1 MASLRARVLASV
13 LLLAAL
19 GLVALAAVTYAE
31 QRSFLLGRIDQEL
44 RGAGPALSRALDT
57 AGFRPPDAIN
67 PVDGSRGDELPARRG
82 GPGGPNLNL
91 PPGTY
96 GQRRDA
102 AGKVLGHILITYGQA
117 APATPRI
124 PASVPIGR
132 LFTVGSVGSSGLR
145 YRAYA
150 SHDPEDSGVT
160 VVAVPLREVDQTLN
174 RLLLVEALVIA
185 GVLLALGA
193 SAFFVVRLG
202 LRPLDRMEVTAGEI
216 AAGQLSR
223 RVSPATP
230 RTEVGR
236 LGLALNAMLERLE
249 QAFAQ
254 REASEERLRRFLA
267 DASHELRTPLASI
280 RGYAE
285 LFRMGATR
293 DEAETQTAMRRI
305 EDESKRMGVLVE
317 DLLTLAR
324 MDEAPQLS
332 HAPVDLSVLAR
343 DAVEDAHAIAPERPI
358 DLDARVAAVVSGDS
372 HRLRQ
377 VLANLL
383 RNALVHT
390 PAGTPIEVA
399 VAQDRRTVT
408 VSVRDHGPGLPD
420 TSPERLF
427 DRFWRA
433 EGGRERGKAGAGLG
447 LSIVGTVV
455 DAHGGRVSASNA
467 DGGGARFTVVLPKAG
482 AEAPQAA
489 DAPGGADAADTAP
502 HSADAAP
509 AAAATPPDAAEAAP
523 PDAADAA
530 PGAKRGAPPD
540 AA

>member
-13 LLLAAL
+13 LVLAAA

-31 QRSFLLGRIDQEL
+31 QSSFLYGRIDQEL
-44 RGAGPALSRALDT
+44 RGSGPALSHALDT
-57 AGFRPPDAIN
+57 AGFKPADHGSSP
-67 PVDGSRGDELPARRG
+67 DGSRRDENTAEGG
-82 GPGGPNLNL
+82 GPGGAPNLNL

-102 AGKVLGHILITYGQA
+102 SGKVLGHVLITYGQA
-117 APATPRI
+117 APAAPRI
-124 PASVPIGR
+124 PASVPIGK

-160 VVAVPLREVDQTLN
+160 IVAVPLREVDQTLS
-174 RLLLVEALVIA
+174 RLLIVEFLVIA
-185 GVLLALGA
+185 GVLVALGV
-193 SAFFVVRLG
+193 SSFFVVRLG
-202 LRPLDRMEVTAGEI
+202 LRPLNRMEVTAGEI

-236 LGLALNAMLERLE
+236 LGLALNAMLDRLE

-254 REASEERLRRFLA
+254 RKASEDRLRQFLA

-293 DEAETQTAMRRI
+293 DEAETRTAMRRI
-305 EDESKRMGVLVE
+305 EDESERMGVLVE
-317 DLLTLAR
+317 DLLMLAR
-324 MDEAPQLS
+324 LDEAPELTR
-332 HAPVDLSVLAR
+332 APVDLVVLAR
-343 DAVEDAHAIAPERPI
+343 DAVEDAHAMAPDRQI
-358 DLDARVAAVVSGDS
+358 DLDAPDAAVISGDS

-390 PAGTPIEVA
+390 PPATPIEV
-399 VAQDRRTVT
+399 VVVQDQETVS
-408 VSVRDHGPGLPD
+408 VSVRDYGPGLPD
-420 TSPERLF
+420 AAPERLF

-433 EGGRERGKAGAGLG
+433 EGGRERGRAGAGLG

-455 DAHGGRVSASNA
+455 DSHGGRVSAGNA
-467 DGGGARFTVVLPKAG
+467 EGGGARFTVVLPKAP
-482 AEAPQAA
+482 AQA
-489 DAPGGADAADTAP
+489 
-502 HSADAAP
+502 
-509 AAAATPPDAAEAAP
+509 PDAASPTA
-523 PDAADAA
+523 
-530 PGAKRGAPPD
+530 
-540 AA
+540 

>member
-13 LLLAAL
+13 LVLAAA

-44 RGAGPALSRALDT
+44 RGAGPALSQALDS
-57 AGFRPPDAIN
+57 AGFRPPGPAS
-67 PVDGSRGDELPARRG
+67 PSESSPGDDKADRQRAP
-82 GPGGPNLNL
+82 GPNLNL

-96 GQRRDA
+96 GQRRA
-102 AGKVLGHILITYGQA
+102 ASGKVLGHVLITYGEP

-124 PASVPIGR
+124 PASVPIGK

-150 SHDPEDSGVT
+150 QRDPEDPGVT
-160 VVAVPLREVDQTLN
+160 IVAVPMRDVDQTLS
-174 RLLLVEALVIA
+174 RLLLVEALVIV

-193 SAFFVVRLG
+193 SAFYVVRLG

-254 REASEERLRRFLA
+254 RKASEERLRQFLA

-324 MDEAPQLS
+324 LDEAPELS
-332 HAPVDLSVLAR
+332 RAPVDLTVLAR
-343 DAVEDAHAIAPERPI
+343 DAVEDAHATAPERPI
-358 DLDARVAAVVSGDS
+358 ELDASDAAIVSGDS

-390 PAGTPIEVA
+390 PPGTPIQVS
-399 VAQDRRTVT
+399 VGQDEQTVT

-420 TSPERLF
+420 SAPERLF

-455 DAHGGRVSASNA
+455 DAHGGDVSAENA
-467 DGGGARFTVVLPKAG
+467 EGGGALFTVVLPKA
-482 AEAPQAA
+482 P
-489 DAPGGADAADTAP
+489 PPSPRSAP
-502 HSADAAP
+502 HLS
-509 AAAATPPDAAEAAP
+509 
-523 PDAADAA
+523 
-530 PGAKRGAPPD
+530 
-540 AA
+540 

>member
-13 LLLAAL
+13 LVLAAA

-31 QRSFLLGRIDQEL
+31 QSSFLYGRIDQEL
-44 RGAGPALSRALDT
+44 RGAGPALSQALDH
-57 AGFRPPDAIN
+57 AGFRPTEPGGLSG
-67 PVDGSRGDELPARRG
+67 GSNSPSEENEPSQRG
-82 GPGGPNLNL
+82 GPGGANLNL

-96 GQRRDA
+96 GERRDA
-102 AGKVLGHILITYGQA
+102 SGKVLGHVLITYGQS
-117 APATPRI
+117 APAAPRI
-124 PASVPIGR
+124 PTKVPIDK
-132 LFTVGSVGSSGLR
+132 LFTVGSVDSSGMR
-145 YRAYA
+145 YRAFA
-150 SHDPEDSGVT
+150 THDPEDSGVT
-160 VVAVPLREVDQTLN
+160 IVAVPLRDVDQTLS
-174 RLLLVEALVIA
+174 RLLLVEALVIG
-185 GVLLALGA
+185 GVLLALGL

-202 LRPLDRMEVTAGEI
+202 LRPLTRMEVTAGEI

-254 REASEERLRRFLA
+254 RKASEERLRRFLA

-293 DEAETQTAMRRI
+293 NEAETQTAMRRI
-305 EDESKRMGVLVE
+305 EDESKRMGALVE

-324 MDEAPQLS
+324 LDEAPAMS
-332 HAPVDLSVLAR
+332 RAPVDLAVLAR
-343 DAVEDAHAIAPERPI
+343 DAVEDAHAMAPQRPIELHAPEPAI
-358 DLDARVAAVVSGDS
+358 VSGDS

-390 PAGTPIEVA
+390 PDGTPIEVSLE
-399 VAQDRRTVT
+399 QDEQSVS

-420 TSPERLF
+420 ASPQLLF

-455 DAHGGRVSASNA
+455 DAHGGHVSASNA
-467 DGGGARFTVVLPKAG
+467 EGGGALFTVLLPKVAP
-482 AEAPQAA
+482 EARP
-489 DAPGGADAADTAP
+489 DAP
-502 HSADAAP
+502 
-509 AAAATPPDAAEAAP
+509 
-523 PDAADAA
+523 
-530 PGAKRGAPPD
+530 
-540 AA
+540 

>member
-1 MASLRARVLASV
+1 MASLRARLIASV
-13 LLLAAL
+13 LVLSAL

-31 QRSFLLGRIDQEL
+31 QRSFLLGRTDQEL
-44 RGAGPALSRALDT
+44 RGAGPALSQALDT
-57 AGFRPPDAIN
+57 AGFAPPGSAQAPGADRDD
-67 PVDGSRGDELPARRG
+67 DGRRG
-82 GPGGPNLNL
+82 GPGTPGLNL

-102 AGKVLGHILITYGQA
+102 SGRVLGHVLITYGQS
-117 APATPRI
+117 APAAPRI
-124 PASVPIGR
+124 PASVPIGK
-132 LFTVGSVGSSGLR
+132 LFTVGSGGSSGLH

-150 SHDPEDSGVT
+150 SRDPDDSGIT
-160 VVAVPLREVDQTLN
+160 IVAVPLHDVDQTLH
-174 RLLLVEALVIA
+174 RLLLVEALVIVA
-185 GVLLALGA
+185 VLIALGL
-193 SAFFVVRLG
+193 SSFFVVRLG

-223 RVSPATP
+223 RVTPATP

-249 QAFAQ
+249 QAFEQ
-254 REASEERLRRFLA
+254 RRASEDRLRRFLA

-293 DEAETQTAMRRI
+293 DEAETRTAMRRI
-305 EDESKRMGVLVE
+305 EEESKRMGVLVE

-324 MDEAPQLS
+324 LDEAPELVL
-332 HAPVDLSVLAR
+332 APVDLAALAR
-343 DAVEDAHAIAPERPI
+343 DAVEDAHAMAPDRHI
-358 DLDARVAAVVSGDS
+358 DLHTPTSAIVCGDA

-377 VLANLL
+377 VLGNLL

-390 PAGTPIEVA
+390 PPATPVEVS
-399 VAQDRRTVT
+399 VTKDEQHVT
-408 VSVRDHGPGLPD
+408 VAVRDHGGGLPEAD
-420 TSPERLF
+420 PERLF

-455 DAHGGRVSASNA
+455 EAHGGRVSAADA
-467 DGGGARFTVVLPKAG
+467 DGGGALFTVVLPKQ
-482 AEAPQAA
+482 APRE
-489 DAPGGADAADTAP
+489 GAD
-502 HSADAAP
+502 P
-509 AAAATPPDAAEAAP
+509 ANE
-523 PDAADAA
+523 
-530 PGAKRGAPPD
+530 RS
-540 AA
+540 

>member
-13 LLLAAL
+13 LVLAAA

-31 QRSFLLGRIDQEL
+31 QSSFLYGRIDQEL
-44 RGAGPALSRALDT
+44 RGAGPALSHALDT
-57 AGFRPPDAIN
+57 AGFRPTDRDSFP
-67 PVDGSRGDELPARRG
+67 DGSLPDETPGRGG
-82 GPGGPNLNL
+82 GPGGGRPNLNL

-102 AGKVLGHILITYGQA
+102 SGKVLGHVLISYGQA
-117 APATPRI
+117 APAAPRI
-124 PASVPIGR
+124 PASVPIGK

-160 VVAVPLREVDQTLN
+160 VVAVPLREVDQTLS
-174 RLLLVEALVIA
+174 RLLLVEFLVIV
-185 GVLLALGA
+185 GVLVALGV
-193 SAFFVVRLG
+193 SSFFVVRLG

-254 REASEERLRRFLA
+254 RKASEERLRQFLA
-267 DASHELRTPLASI
+267 DASHELRTPLAAI

-293 DEAETQTAMRRI
+293 DEAETQKAMRRI
-305 EDESKRMGVLVE
+305 EDESQRMGVLVE

-324 MDEAPQLS
+324 LDEAPELAR
-332 HAPVDLSVLAR
+332 APVDLTVLAR
-343 DAVEDAHAIAPERPI
+343 DAVEDAHAMAPDRPI
-358 DLDARVAAVVSGDS
+358 DLDAPDAAVISGDA

-390 PAGTPIEVA
+390 PPGTAIEVA
-399 VAQDRRTVT
+399 VVQGEETVS

-420 TSPERLF
+420 VAPERLF

-447 LSIVGTVV
+447 LAIVGTVV
-455 DAHGGRVSASNA
+455 DSHGGRVSAGNA
-467 DGGGARFTVVLPKAG
+467 EGGGARFTVVLPKAP
-482 AEAPQAA
+482 AHAPDSAS
-489 DAPGGADAADTAP
+489 PTA
-502 HSADAAP
+502 
-509 AAAATPPDAAEAAP
+509 
-523 PDAADAA
+523 
-530 PGAKRGAPPD
+530 
-540 AA
+540 